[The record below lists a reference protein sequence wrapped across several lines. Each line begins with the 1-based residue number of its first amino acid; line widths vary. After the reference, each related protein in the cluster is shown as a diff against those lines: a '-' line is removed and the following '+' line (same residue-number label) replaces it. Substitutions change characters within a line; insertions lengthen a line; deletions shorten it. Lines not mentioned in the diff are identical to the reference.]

1 MEQEDKSLN
10 QIKTFWKESNNLW
23 KKKIKFFLPFTSSEQ
38 FGKSNVYIVMWRIVV
53 LHVNKVSDQSIVY
66 IIDVAIMEMQVK
78 VYENWY

>member
-1 MEQEDKSLN
+1 MEQKDKSLN

-53 LHVNKVSDQSIVY
+53 LHVNKVSNQSIVY

-78 VYENWY
+78 VYEN